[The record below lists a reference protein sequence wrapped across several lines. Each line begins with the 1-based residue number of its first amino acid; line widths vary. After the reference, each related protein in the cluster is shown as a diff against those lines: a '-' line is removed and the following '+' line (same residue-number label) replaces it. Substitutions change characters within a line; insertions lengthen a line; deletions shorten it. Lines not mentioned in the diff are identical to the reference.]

1 MTGNYGSQVLRP
13 FAPTFRPSDVS
24 SGVFVP
30 DLSPHFTEAHRT
42 YRALLGRHPVSFA
55 AFCQAPW
62 YHYGL
67 YAVEL
72 SQLTVRSPFLD
83 NSLVRTAF
91 GAPHSS
97 LTSADP
103 CLRLIGDGNPALLRI
118 RTDRGLA
125 GDGGRIP
132 AAIRRA
138 FLETTFKAEY
148 AYDYGMPQWVVPLDH
163 ALSMFHPE
171 RLFLGRHKY
180 SHFRIWYRDALAGY
194 VREMLLDP
202 RTLSRLFW
210 QRKAVEA
217 VVDDHLASRRNC
229 TWALHKLLTLEL
241 VHRLFVD

>member
-1 MTGNYGSQVLRP
+1 MIMAWWKPAAGSLPCYSFGGTYHTSQDVDIARQVASTCGQPHQEIRVGTPFLSEFPAYAERTVHVSDGCAEVACAPVLYGNGVARGIAPVRMTGNYGSQVLRP
-13 FAPTFRPSDVS
+13 FAPTFRPSDVP

-125 GDGGRIP
+125 GDGRRIP

-148 AYDYGMPQWVVPLDH
+148 A
-163 ALSMFHPE
+163 
-171 RLFLGRHKY
+171 R
-180 SHFRIWYRDALAGY
+180 
-194 VREMLLDP
+194 
-202 RTLSRLFW
+202 
-210 QRKAVEA
+210 
-217 VVDDHLASRRNC
+217 C
-229 TWALHKLLTLEL
+229 
-241 VHRLFVD
+241 